1 MGVAVAPSNRGAPT
15 FSSRHQVVSVDEN
28 LPVGTRLT
36 PIKPA
41 VDGDGGHFGSI
52 SYHLLGDS
60 ETFSLDPK
68 TGIYCFVFS

>member
-1 MGVAVAPSNRGAPT
+1 MEVAVAPSNRGAPK

-41 VDGDGGHFGSI
+41 VDGDAGHFGSI
-52 SYHLLGDS
+52 SYRLLGDS

-68 TGIYCFVFS
+68 TGRIYFASS